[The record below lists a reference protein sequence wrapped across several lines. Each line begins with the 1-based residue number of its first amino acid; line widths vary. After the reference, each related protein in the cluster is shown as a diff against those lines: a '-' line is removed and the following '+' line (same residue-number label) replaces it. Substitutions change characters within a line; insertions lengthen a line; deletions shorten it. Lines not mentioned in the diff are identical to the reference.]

1 MTTSADRM
9 FEERLQV
16 ALQDLAD
23 EVHPAQLLDR
33 PLEAR
38 PRPQQARRTLLV
50 TAAAVAAL
58 VVGIASAVWLRTDG
72 PHLVEP
78 VQHPPKV
85 FRLSGLASEAPGR
98 ATMAVVLT
106 DTTATPSGGPAYL
119 VPATGGPVVALPSS
133 AQASFAVLQ
142 RLSSDGR
149 VVIRQNGGSVGA
161 AFVLVDLASGR
172 AQALDDDDALDL
184 ALSPDGGTAAEYT
197 DDAVVLV
204 DLGSGARHVLW
215 RLANPLVAPLFG
227 TGASGT
233 ETVVG
238 SMGWSPDGSLLA
250 VRDGPDILVLDRH
263 GELRTRLRGAA
274 MVNGSQS
281 WSPDGRGLLVYDGHG
296 PTFSVRHLD
305 GTAPTILRA
314 PRAAVRPL
322 GWAGSRIV
330 WLTGA
335 AGAQRLVLADVSATH
350 TETWMRFD
358 VGAVS
363 VESVTWSS
371 ALTGTVRR

>member
-1 MTTSADRM
+1 MTTSADRI
-9 FEERLQV
+9 FEDRLQV
-16 ALQDLAD
+16 ALHDLAD
-23 EVHPAQLLDR
+23 EVQPARLLDR
-33 PLEAR
+33 ALEPWPR
-38 PRPQQARRTLLV
+38 PRQVRRTLLV
-50 TAAAVAAL
+50 AAATVAAL

-72 PHLVEP
+72 AHLVEP
-78 VQHPPKV
+78 VQRPPKI
-85 FRLSGLASEAPGR
+85 FHLSGLTSDSPGR

-106 DTTATPSGGPAYL
+106 DSTETPSGGPAYL
-119 VPATGGPVVALPSS
+119 VPAAGGPVVALPSS
-133 AQASFAVLQ
+133 DQATYAVLQ

-172 AQALDDDDALDL
+172 AQLQDDAAVDL
-184 ALSPDGGTAAEYT
+184 ALSPDGSTAAEYT
-197 DDAVVLV
+197 HDAVVLV
-204 DLGSGARHVLW
+204 DLGSGAGRVLR

-250 VRDGPDILVLDRH
+250 MRDGSDTLVLDLN
-263 GELRTRLRGAA
+263 GALRTRLRGAA

-305 GTAPTILRA
+305 GTAPTMLHA

-335 AGAQRLVLADVSATH
+335 AGSQRLVLADEESQH

-358 VGAVS
+358 VGAVP
-363 VESVTWSS
+363 VESVTWST
-371 ALTGTVRR
+371 ALTGTVRQ

>member
-1 MTTSADRM
+1 MTMSADPM
-9 FEERLQV
+9 FEDRLQV
-16 ALQDLAD
+16 ALHDLAD
-23 EVHPAQLLDR
+23 EVQPARLLDHT
-33 PLEAR
+33 LEPR
-38 PRPQQARRTLLV
+38 PRQVRRTLLV
-50 TAAAVAAL
+50 AAAAVAAL
-58 VVGIASAVWLRTDG
+58 VVGVASAVWLRTEG
-72 PHLVEP
+72 PRLVEP

-85 FRLSGLASEAPGR
+85 FRLSGLTSESPGR

-106 DTTATPSGGPAYL
+106 DTTPTPSGGPAYL
-119 VPATGGPVVALPSS
+119 VPAAGGPVVALPSS
-133 AQASFAVLQ
+133 TQATYAVLQ

-149 VVIRQNGGSVGA
+149 AVIRQNGGAVGA

-172 AQALDDDDALDL
+172 AQLLNDDALDL

-204 DLGSGARHVLW
+204 DLRTGARRVLR

-233 ETVVG
+233 EPVIG
-238 SMGWSPDGSLLA
+238 AMGWSPDGSMLA
-250 VRDGPDILVLDRH
+250 VRDGPDTLVLDRH
-263 GELRTRLRGAA
+263 GELRSRLQGAG

-322 GWAGSRIV
+322 GWAGSRVV

-335 AGAQRLVLADVSATH
+335 AGGQRLVLADESAEH
-350 TETWMRFD
+350 TTTWMRFD
-358 VGAVS
+358 VGAVP
-363 VESVTWSS
+363 VESVTWSTD
-371 ALTGTVRR
+371 LTGTVRR